1 MQMLLVIFRQ
11 SLDEDIRRL
20 LKDLDIKA
28 FTEAPKVFGI
38 GEAGEAFGSLTWP
51 GHNSMILAAMED
63 QQAERVIGR
72 LQAFRDHLMQQ
83 QGDTKIPLRVFVMP
97 CRQVV

>member
-1 MQMLLVIFRQ
+1 MIMVIFRR

-20 LKDLDIKA
+20 LQDLNINA

-38 GEAGEAFGSLTWP
+38 GEAGQAFGSLTWP

-63 QQAERVIGR
+63 EQAERVIGGLR
-72 LQAFRDHLMQQ
+72 AFRDRMNRQ
-83 QGDTKIPLRVFVMP
+83 QGGAKIPLRVFVMP

>member
-1 MQMLLVIFRQ
+1 MQLLLVIFRQ

-63 QQAERVIGR
+63 EQAERVIRG
-72 LQAFRDHLMQQ
+72 LQAFRDQMVRQ
-83 QGDTKIPLRVFVMP
+83 QGDAKIPLRVFAMP
-97 CRQVV
+97 CRLVV